1 MKMQTPLPVQLET
14 WIKNVQNK
22 KAPYDIRQTSMT
34 HLIVIRD
41 LLDKVIRSNQSR
53 PEKGNK
59 SKYENMST
67 R

>member
-1 MKMQTPLPVQLET
+1 MQTPLPVQLET

-22 KAPYDIRQTSMT
+22 KTPYDIRQTSMS
-34 HLIVIRD
+34 HLIALRD
-41 LLDKVIRSNQSR
+41 LLDKVIKLNHTRN
-53 PEKGNK
+53 EKGNR

>member
-1 MKMQTPLPVQLET
+1 MKMQTPLPVQLEA

-22 KAPYDIRQTSMT
+22 KTPFDVRQTSMT

-41 LLDKVIRSNQSR
+41 LLDKVIRSSQSK
-53 PEKGNK
+53 PEKGTR
-59 SKYENMST
+59 SKYENMSA